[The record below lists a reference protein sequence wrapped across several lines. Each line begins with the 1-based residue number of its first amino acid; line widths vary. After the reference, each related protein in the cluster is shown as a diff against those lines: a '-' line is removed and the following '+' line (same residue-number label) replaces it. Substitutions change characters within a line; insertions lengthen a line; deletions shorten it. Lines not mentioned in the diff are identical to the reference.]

1 MSNIVSLLFGHYNTE
16 SEKRKGG
23 GIVKKGKK
31 IMPPPMVEDMNLIG
45 LGSLDPL
52 GSYTGVPVFEDEEPV
67 QDADDL

>member
-1 MSNIVSLLFGHYNTE
+1 M
-16 SEKRKGG
+16 
-23 GIVKKGKK
+23 KKEKK
-31 IMPPPMVEDMNLIG
+31 IMPPPMVENMNLIG